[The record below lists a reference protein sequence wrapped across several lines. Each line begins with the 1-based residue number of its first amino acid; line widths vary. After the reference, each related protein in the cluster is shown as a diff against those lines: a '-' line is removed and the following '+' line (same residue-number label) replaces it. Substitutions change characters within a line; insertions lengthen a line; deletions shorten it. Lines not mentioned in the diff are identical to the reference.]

1 MLRVFG
7 HCRRLSAK
15 TPALMQLME
24 LLVHS
29 SSSIG
34 TRIMYTLCPILT
46 DEP

>member
-29 SSSIG
+29 SSSIAYRDYVLYFMSHPDG
-34 TRIMYTLCPILT
+34 
-46 DEP
+46 